1 MSSTIVKPASLTI
14 PGGISPAASAATT
27 ASSSMTSST
36 PRVPETAT
44 QRTSTPRPRRPPQAQ
59 TRPDHRH
66 HPRVQNCPVAS
77 TSTLAERYVRHPK
90 RSYRSSGT
98 PTAPSPSDALEGH
111 TASTSTLAERYVRH
125 PKRSYRSSGTPT
137 APSPSDA
144 LEGDTASTSTL
155 ADRHLR
161 HPKRS
166 YRSSGTPT
174 APSPS
179 DALEGDTAS
188 TSTLA
193 GGYLRHPRHLR
204 RPSGTTSPTP
214 MSGVVYLHTA
224 ASLGAGPIWQNTDS
238 WLWGEVNRVLEE
250 HPLRGFSW
258 QPSNAS
264 KGNIPSRG
272 GPARVDPGQARPFV
286 PRLQPQCHRPTRMHV
301 CPNPGAFKSDSQ
313 ENTEDHATP

>member
-59 TRPDHRH
+59 LGEVTGTIP
-66 HPRVQNCPVAS
+66 PIKNCPVAS
-77 TSTLAERYVRHPK
+77 TSTLAGGYLGHPRHLRRPSGTPTAPSPSDALEGDTASTSTLAGGYLRHPK

-155 ADRHLR
+155 A
-161 HPKRS
+161 
-166 YRSSGTPT
+166 
-174 APSPS
+174 
-179 DALEGDTAS
+179 
-188 TSTLA
+188 
-193 GGYLRHPRHLR
+193 GGHLRHPRHLR
-204 RPSGTTSPTP
+204 RPSGTTSPTA
-214 MSGVVYLHTA
+214 MLGVVYLHTA

-238 WLWGEVNRVLEE
+238 WLWGEVNGVLEQ
-250 HPLRGFSW
+250 HPRHSRITNHETMTVGKKGAFSTSPW
-258 QPSNAS
+258 
-264 KGNIPSRG
+264 R
-272 GPARVDPGQARPFV
+272 PAHTLGSFV
-286 PRLQPQCHRPTRMHV
+286 PCLPR
-301 CPNPGAFKSDSQ
+301 SDFRR
-313 ENTEDHATP
+313 NTDPIEEALL